1 MPVLRL
7 GFRPSGGAGLWVPGM
22 ESTIR
27 GIRTSA
33 VSIATA
39 LLGAAVISGCGDDE
53 EYANEPRPPAPIVIA
68 ASISGEAVSV
78 SPKNFGAGPINLII
92 TNQSDASQQIT
103 LESDEVDRAGL
114 RQETGPINPS
124 DTATLKADIK
134 PGVYRVH
141 VDGGSIR
148 GARITVGRAR
158 NSAQNDLLQP

>member
-1 MPVLRL
+1 
-7 GFRPSGGAGLWVPGM
+7 M
-22 ESTIR
+22 ESKIR
-27 GIRTSA
+27 GIGSNA
-33 VSIATA
+33 ASVATA
-39 LLGAAVISGCGDDE
+39 LLGAAVLSACGEED

-78 SPKNFGAGPINLII
+78 SPKNFGAGPINLIV
-92 TNQSDASQQIT
+92 TNQSDSSQQIT

-124 DTATLKADIK
+124 DTATLKADVK

-148 GARITVGRAR
+148 AARITVGRKR